1 MAAPASIEVHGTH
14 DKAFE
19 PVRRAFEENFTE
31 HGELG
36 AAVSVVVDGKA
47 VVDLWAGH
55 ADASRDRPWERD
67 TIVNVYS
74 TTKGMAALC
83 GHILADRGQLD
94 FEAPVVEYWPEFGQA
109 GKETMPVAYL
119 FSHQAGLYAV
129 TAELKGDEALDWD
142 TMTGLLAAQE
152 PLWTPGEKQGYHA
165 VTFGYLVGE
174 IVRRISGRTIGA
186 FLADEVTGP
195 LGVDFL
201 IGTPAGED
209 HRIADMQQ
217 PAPPPADAPAS
228 PLNDP
233 DGPFARATRMRSNL
247 DVNSREWRAAEI
259 PSSNG
264 HGNARALARI
274 YGALARGGEIDG
286 VSLLSAEAIKR
297 AAAERVSSHD
307 EVLPMATRRSL
318 GYMLPL
324 GDLDQRGP
332 NAFGHAGMGGSLGYA
347 DPDTKLG
354 FGYVMNQ
361 MWSGG
366 MMSPDPRAGSLVKA
380 LNESL

>member
-1 MAAPASIEVHGTH
+1 MTTTAIDVQGVCDDRLSAVRDAFAANFDDFAEVGASVAVTI
-14 DKAFE
+14 D
-19 PVRRAFEENFTE
+19 
-31 HGELG
+31 GET
-36 AAVSVVVDGKA
+36 

-55 ADASRDRPWERD
+55 ADASRERPWERD

-94 FEAPVVEYWPEFGQA
+94 FDAPVVEYWPEFGQA

-119 FSHQAGLYAV
+119 FTHQAGLYAI

-174 IVRRISGRTIGA
+174 VVRRISGRTIGA
-186 FLADEVTGP
+186 FLADEVTEP

-209 HRIADMQQ
+209 YRIADMQQ

-233 DGPFARATRMRSNL
+233 DGPFARATRMRRSL

-286 VSLLSAEAIKR
+286 VSLLSAESIKR

-347 DPDTKLG
+347 DPDTKVG

-366 MMSPDPRAGSLVKA
+366 MTNLDPRAGGLVKA
-380 LNESL
+380 VNESL